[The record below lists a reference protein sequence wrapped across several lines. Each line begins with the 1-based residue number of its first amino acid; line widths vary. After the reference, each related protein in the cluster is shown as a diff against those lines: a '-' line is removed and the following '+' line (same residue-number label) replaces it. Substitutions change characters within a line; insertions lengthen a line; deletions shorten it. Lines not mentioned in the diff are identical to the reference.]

1 MKTIRS
7 INPYSGEKN
16 GEVELFSAEK
26 LTEIID
32 TAHSAFESWKNTSF
46 EQRKKLFYALA
57 ENIEKD
63 IDECARLQTVEMGM
77 LLSDS
82 KAGLQSTANLIR
94 WFADNA
100 QNILGEKE
108 FETSEGFKGMQ
119 MHDPLGVIFG
129 IAPWNFPFN
138 QLLRAAVP
146 NMLAGNTQIYKHAS
160 NVPLCAQKIEDL
172 FIASGFPKGVYTNL
186 FMSSSLSEH
195 IISNPKIAGVNLTGG
210 ERAGSA
216 VGALAGKYIK
226 PAVLELGGNDAFIVA
241 ETDNLDAI
249 IDQAVLGR
257 LRNGGQACNGSKRF
271 VVLDK
276 YYDEF
281 CEKYAQKMS
290 EVKLWD
296 PSDESTQLQPLA
308 NQSSV
313 KEVQDQVQRSIAAGA
328 KLLTGGKPADMQGTF
343 YEATVLADVTPE
355 IPSFNEEIFGPVAS
369 IIRSSNLEESIQI
382 ANNSDFGLSAVIF
395 WDDENQIR
403 EIAKSVTGGIIY
415 INSRASSKAS
425 IPFGWVKKSWIWK
438 ENGPEWL
445 KAFTNK
451 KVILY

>member
-1 MKTIRS
+1 MKTIQS
-7 INPYSGEKN
+7 INPYNGEKN
-16 GEVELFSAEK
+16 GEVELFTAEK
-26 LTEIID
+26 ITEIID
-32 TAHSAFESWKNTSF
+32 DAHKAFLTWKDTSF
-46 EQRKKLFYALA
+46 EHRKELFYKLA

-63 IDECARLQTVEMGM
+63 IDECARLQTIEMGM

-108 FETSEGFKGMQ
+108 FETSEGFTGVEL
-119 MHDPLGVIFG
+119 HDPLGVIFG

-172 FIASGFPKGVYTNL
+172 FIASGFPKGIYTNV

-195 IISNPKIAGVNLTGG
+195 VIWNPKIAGVNLTGW

-216 VGALAGKYIK
+216 VGSLAGKYIK

-241 ETDNLDAI
+241 DTNNLDYI

-296 PSDESTQLQPLA
+296 PSDPETQLQPLA
-308 NQSSV
+308 NQASV
-313 KEVQDQVQRSIAAGA
+313 DEVDDQVQRSIQAGA
-328 KLLTGGKPADMQGTF
+328 KLLTGGKPADMQGAF
-343 YEATVLADVTPE
+343 YQATVLADVTPD

-369 IIRSSNLEESIQI
+369 IIKSSSLDESVEI
-382 ANNSDFGLSAVIF
+382 ANNSEFGLSAVVF
-395 WDDENQIR
+395 WDDEEQIR
-403 EIAKSVTGGIIY
+403 QLAKKVTGWIIY

-425 IPFGWVKKSWIWK
+425 IPFGGVKKSGIWK
-438 ENGPEWL
+438 ENGPEGL

>member
-1 MKTIRS
+1 MKTIQS
-7 INPYSGEKN
+7 INPYNWEIN

-26 LTEIID
+26 ITEIID
-32 TAHSAFESWKNTSF
+32 DAHKAFLSWKDTSF
-46 EQRKKLFYALA
+46 QHRKELFYKLA

-63 IDECARLQTVEMGM
+63 IDECAKLQTIEMWM

-82 KAGLQSTANLIR
+82 KAWLQGTANLIR

-100 QNILGEKE
+100 QDILWKKE
-108 FETSEGFKGMQ
+108 FVTSEGFKGMQ

-172 FIASGFPKGVYTNL
+172 FVKSGFPKWVYTNL

-195 IISNPKIAGVNLTGG
+195 VISNPKIAGVNLTGG

-216 VGALAGKYIK
+216 VGSLAGKYIK

-241 ETDNLDAI
+241 DTDNLDYI
-249 IDQAVLGR
+249 IEQAVLGR

-290 EVKLWD
+290 AVKLWD
-296 PSDESTQLQPLA
+296 PSNPETQLQPLA
-308 NQSSV
+308 NQASID
-313 KEVQDQVQRSIAAGA
+313 EVDDQVQRSIQAGA
-328 KLLTGGKPADMQGTF
+328 KLLTGWKPADMQWAF
-343 YEATVLADVTPE
+343 YQATVLADVTPD
-355 IPSFNEEIFGPVAS
+355 IPSFQEEIFGPVAS
-369 IIRSSNLEESIQI
+369 IIKSSSLEESVEI
-382 ANNSDFGLSAVIF
+382 ANNSEFGLSAVIF
-395 WDDENQIR
+395 WDDDEQIKS
-403 EIAKSVTGGIIY
+403 IAQRLTGGIIY
-415 INSRASSKAS
+415 LNQRASSKAS
-425 IPFGWVKKSWIWK
+425 IPFGWVKKSGIWK